1 MLNIDTV
8 VVTLASGEFVPAK
21 AGSGETDLQEQ
32 GLSFNNC
39 TLLKRRELRNNF
51 TVRRW
56 PSVRGAQ
63 ADLHPNLNVKNQDW
77 RELLRKI

>member
-21 AGSGETDLQEQ
+21 AGSGETALQER

-39 TLLKRRELRNNF
+39 TFLKRRELRKNI

-56 PSVRGAQ
+56 HSVRGAQ
-63 ADLHPNLNVKNQDW
+63 AVLHPNLNVKNPDW
-77 RELLRKI
+77 RELLRKV